1 MNQSVQDARNTI
13 KRATSL
19 NAEIAKMLVG
29 NLRSVTRNNY
39 YSSHSVLVAL
49 KKELTQ
55 YNAATRTWKN

>member
-1 MNQSVQDARNTI
+1 MNEAVRDARNTVT
-13 KRATSL
+13 RATSL
-19 NAEIAKMLVG
+19 NSEIAKILVG

-39 YSSHSVLVAL
+39 YSSHTILVAL